1 MTTASEPLPGR
12 GLKVSNLTRGFL
24 SDIEVRADGEGRTVH
39 GIVVP
44 YGQVARVSDGGPAY
58 KEAFRQG
65 AFAKSLADRGDR
77 PVQLLAQHDSRQFP
91 VGRSSDF
98 QETSEGLRGAFW
110 MLNTRA
116 GNEALEAAREGVV
129 SFSVGFRPI
138 KQETSGGV
146 TVRTEAALREVSL
159 VTFPAYD
166 GALVSG
172 VRAQLDASEQ
182 ALAVQ
187 LLTALSASEAA
198 LDPIVEALCGAEG
211 ALDAAQ
217 GVIAQLLGIPDPDA
231 ADDAAEGDTS
241 EMADMQMSS
250 SLTSLARRLE
260 LAIAQRGS
268 TTPTAG
274 AGTDEPGIAHSG
286 RNATAW
292 NAFLAN
298 LTERGIRP

>member
-1 MTTASEPLPGR
+1 MSD
-12 GLKVSNLTRGFL
+12 LTRGFL
-24 SDIEVRADGEGRTVH
+24 SDIEIRSGGDGRTVH

-65 AFAKSLADRGDR
+65 AFAKSLATRGGK
-77 PVQLLAQHDSRQFP
+77 PIQLLAQHDSRQFP
-91 VGRSSDF
+91 VGRGAVADF
-98 QETSEGLRGAFW
+98 EDTAEGLRGAFW
-110 MLNTRA
+110 MLDSRL
-116 GNEALEAAREGVV
+116 GNEALEAARENVV

-138 KQETSGGV
+138 QQEKSGGV
-146 TVRTEAALREVSL
+146 VVRTEAALREVSL

-166 GALVSG
+166 GAMVSG
-172 VRAQLDASEQ
+172 VRASLDATEQ

-187 LLTALSASEAA
+187 LLAALAASEAA

-231 ADDAAEGDTS
+231 ADDAAEGDAS

-250 SLTSLARRLE
+250 SLTSLARRLDE
-260 LAIAQRGS
+260 AIARRGS
-268 TTPTAG
+268 TTSALEAG
-274 AGTDEPGIAHSG
+274 ADGPHMHPGRLIVA
-286 RNATAW
+286 RNSLHAA
-292 NAFLAN
+292 LIQ
-298 LTERGIRP
+298 RGIRA

>member
-1 MTTASEPLPGR
+1 MTTASNTARKGPGM
-12 GLKVSNLTRGFL
+12 SDLTRGFL
-24 SDIEVRADGEGRTVH
+24 TDLEVRSDGEGRTVH

-65 AFAKSLADRGDR
+65 AFAKSIADRGDR

-91 VGRSSDF
+91 VGRSSEFVD
-98 QETSEGLRGAFW
+98 TAEGLRGAFW

-138 KQETSGGV
+138 KHETSGGV

-172 VRAQLDASEQ
+172 VRASLDPSEQ
-182 ALAVQ
+182 ALAIQ
-187 LLTALSASEAA
+187 LLAALSASEQAI
-198 LDPIVEALCGAEG
+198 DPIVEALCSAEG

-217 GVIAQLLGIPDPDA
+217 GVIAQLLGVPDPDA
-231 ADDAAEGDTS
+231 ADDAAEGDAS

-250 SLTSLARRLE
+250 SLTSLARRLDA
-260 LAIAQRGS
+260 AIAERGS
-268 TTPTAG
+268 TTPTIG

-286 RNATAW
+286 RNSIAW
-292 NAFLAN
+292 NRFLAN

>member
-1 MTTASEPLPGR
+1 MSD
-12 GLKVSNLTRGFL
+12 LTRGFL
-24 SDIEVRADGEGRTVH
+24 TDLEIRSGGDGRTVH

-44 YGQVARVSDGGPAY
+44 YGQVASVSDGGPSY

-65 AFAKSLADRGDR
+65 AFTKSIADRGNR
-77 PVQLLAQHDSRQFP
+77 PIQLLAQHDSRQFP
-91 VGRSSDF
+91 VGRSAEF
-98 QETSEGLRGAFW
+98 QDTSEGLRGAFR

-116 GNEALEAAREGVV
+116 GNEGLEAAREGVV

-138 KQETSGGV
+138 KHEMSGGV

-172 VRAQLDASEQ
+172 VRAQLDATEQ

-250 SLTSLARRLE
+250 SLSSLARRLDE
-260 LAIAQRGS
+260 AIAQRGS
-268 TTPTAG
+268 TTPIIG
-274 AGTDEPGIAHSG
+274 AGTDEPGTAHSG
-286 RNATAW
+286 RNSIAW
-292 NAFLAN
+292 NRFLAN